1 MTVNSSHRRSESPP
15 AFEALR
21 QVLGQLA
28 RAAIVPRA
36 GAALA
41 GSENVVRGELRDAVI
56 AEVPAFSSSHNPQV
70 IPALERH
77 IDEHVSEIR
86 RLMGGGEVGDFAF
99 VRLHA
104 RQRAEQRF
112 PLEATL
118 HAYRCGQ
125 KAFSHWLRD
134 AAVSIAARSRRREQA
149 VSAVADFAIEYTNAV
164 STAMT
169 SEYVAHTR
177 ALAEADGDL
186 RKELLE
192 ILLGGY
198 DESDGRVAQLLRRAG
213 FLEQRQSYC
222 VVVAQ
227 SANAQEM
234 ESRERAQRIARAVT
248 DEFAGT
254 SIRTLAGQRAHLVTF
269 VMSAARR
276 QSGWTAPQAALA
288 DRVEAAL
295 RVLGPAVLLGISAD
309 HPSTAFLPRALQ
321 EATSALEF
329 ASVTRRVVQFSR
341 LPIRALLVHRG
352 ADFVRSTPPPWVAAF
367 VDADAKQDGEIVR
380 TLRAVADADMNVQQA
395 ARALGKH
402 PNTVYGRLQR
412 IAGATGLDPRRYRD
426 ITELLL
432 AAECWRR

>member
-1 MTVNSSHRRSESPP
+1 MTVNSSQPRAASPP

-41 GSENVVRGELRDAVI
+41 GGADAVRGELRDAVI

-77 IDEHVSEIR
+77 IDEHVGEIR
-86 RLMGGGEVGDFAF
+86 RLMGGGVVGDFAF
-99 VRLHA
+99 VRQHA

-125 KAFSHWLRD
+125 KAFSGWLRD
-134 AAVSIAARSRRREQA
+134 AAVALAARTRRREQA

-213 FLEQRQSYC
+213 FLEQRLSHC

-227 SANAQEM
+227 SAHAEEM
-234 ESRERAQRIARAVT
+234 GSRERAQRIVRAIA
-248 DEFAGT
+248 DEVAGT
-254 SIRTLAGQRAHLVTF
+254 SIRMLAGLRTHLVTA
-269 VMSAARR
+269 VMSSARR

-288 DRVEAAL
+288 DRIEAML
-295 RVLGPAVLLGISAD
+295 RVLGPSVLVGISAD

-329 ASVTRRVVQFSR
+329 ASVTQRVVQFSR
-341 LPIRALLVHRG
+341 LPIRGLLVHRG
-352 ADFVRSTPPPWVAAF
+352 ADYVRSTPPPWVAAF
-367 VDADAKQDGEIVR
+367 VDADAGQDGEFVR
-380 TLRAVADADMNVQQA
+380 TLRAVADADMNVQLA
-395 ARALGKH
+395 ARRLGRH

-412 IAGATGLDPRRYRD
+412 IADATGQDPRRYGD
-426 ITELLL
+426 LTELLL